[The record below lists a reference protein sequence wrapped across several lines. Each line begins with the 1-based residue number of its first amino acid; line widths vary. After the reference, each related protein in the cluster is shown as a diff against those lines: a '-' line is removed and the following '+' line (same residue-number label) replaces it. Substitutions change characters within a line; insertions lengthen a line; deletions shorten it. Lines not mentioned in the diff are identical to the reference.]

1 MKVYNSN
8 EKNYIFW
15 ILINKDSLYIFTMKL
30 LLLTILPS
38 LAIVALFVISDRF
51 REPTKEIIKVFI
63 YGILITIPAFYFNT
77 YLADYYDRYT
87 NFSEALKGSFLSAG
101 PVEEGLKLMV
111 LYFFVYKM
119 KDFNEPIDGIVYGV
133 TASLGFA
140 TLENLYYVY
149 LLDDYFKVTS
159 MELAV
164 VRSFSAVPAHAAFGI
179 VMGYFFMRYA
189 YIKKQENLI
198 LAFLVPA
205 FIHSIY
211 NYYVV
216 LDYYIS
222 FALIIFT
229 WIFGIRMFLS
239 LRKKQLVKKREY
251 EKKL

>member
-1 MKVYNSN
+1 M
-8 EKNYIFW
+8 I
-15 ILINKDSLYIFTMKL
+15 L

-38 LAIVALFVISDRF
+38 ILLVTIFVVFDRF

-101 PVEEGLKLMV
+101 PVEEGLKLIV

-119 KDFNEPIDGIVYGV
+119 KDFNEPIDGVVYGI

-140 TLENLYYVY
+140 TLENIYYVY
-149 LLDDYFKVTS
+149 FLDDYFKVTS

-164 VRSFSAVPAHAAFGI
+164 VRAFSAVPAHAAFGI
-179 VMGYFFMRYA
+179 IMGYFFMRYA
-189 YIKKQENLI
+189 YIKKQESLI
-198 LAFLVPA
+198 LAF
-205 FIHSIY
+205 FIPMLLHSLY
-211 NYYVV
+211 NFYAITNF
-216 LDYYIS
+216 LIS
-222 FALIIFT
+222 FALVIFT

-239 LRKKQLVKKREY
+239 LRKKQKKKKSEY
-251 EKKL
+251 EKKV

>member
-1 MKVYNSN
+1 
-8 EKNYIFW
+8 
-15 ILINKDSLYIFTMKL
+15 MKL

-38 LAIVALFVISDRF
+38 IVIVVFFVMSDRF
-51 REPTKEIIKVFI
+51 KEPTKEIIKVFI

-77 YLADYYDRYT
+77 YLGDYYDRYT

-101 PVEEGLKLMV
+101 PVEEGLKLIV

-119 KDFNEPIDGIVYGV
+119 KDFNEPIDGIVYGI

-149 LLDDYFKVTS
+149 LLADYFEVNS
-159 MELAV
+159 IQLAV
-164 VRSFSAVPAHAAFGI
+164 VRAFSAVPAHAAFGI

-205 FIHSIY
+205 FLHSIY

-216 LDYYIS
+216 TDYYVS
-222 FALIIFT
+222 FALIIFI
-229 WIFGIRMFLS
+229 WVFGIRMFFS
-239 LRKKQLVKKREY
+239 LRKKQKRKRTEY
-251 EKKL
+251 EKKI